1 MKNYEN
7 KEVKMKNIIEPPHQL
22 RMEINEEDIN
32 ELALSID
39 QHGLINPITIQED
52 QEGRLII
59 IAGHRRFLAVK
70 KLGRKT
76 IHTRVLKNTTKTEV
90 TVIAAIENLQRS
102 DMNIIEEADLINGLH
117 FDGKLSCGEIS
128 DLLSR
133 SREWVLKR
141 IELQQYPKEI
151 LQALHEGSIKLGVAR
166 LIATIQKDAFR
177 AWVLTQA
184 IASGATISMVKVW
197 IRDSTV
203 ELSTEDAQKIIQEF
217 SNSTMEYLESSKFTC
232 EMCYREDSLVHVII
246 VRVCKQCALQI
257 SAANEQYKY
266 EKRLTEEQ
274 QGGEKKDGN

>member
-1 MKNYEN
+1 MKSYEN

-22 RMEINEEDIN
+22 RMEINEEEIN

-70 KLGRKT
+70 KLKKET
-76 IHTRVLKNTTKTEV
+76 IPARVLRNTTKTEV

-117 FDGKLSCGEIS
+117 FDGKLSCGEIA

-133 SREWVLKR
+133 SREWVLRR
-141 IELQQYPKEI
+141 IELQQYPKEV
-151 LQALHEGSIKLGVAR
+151 LQALHEGSIKLGAAG
-166 LIATIQKDAFR
+166 LIAAIQKDAFR

-184 IASGATISMVKVW
+184 IASGATISMIKVW

-203 ELSTEDAQKIIQEF
+203 ELSTEAAQQIIQEC
-217 SNSTMEYLESSKFTC
+217 SDNSMEYLESSKFTC
-232 EMCYREDSLVHVII
+232 EMCYREDSLLHVII
-246 VRVCKQCALQI
+246 IRVCKECALQI
-257 SAANEQYKY
+257 NAAKERYAY
-266 EKRLTEEQ
+266 DKRLTEEQ
-274 QGGEKKDGN
+274 QRSEKKDDN